1 MLQRDHRGQA
11 RALPVR
17 HHAGDDRSRGD
28 GGELFPEHEPAC
40 ERSIRLRQQGIRRP
54 AGEGGARHR
63 PGRAHARDRRA
74 AEEAARRHADG
85 QSLLRPFRRRVQ
97 HARRGLSPDANPGR
111 LLPGRRETGLSS
123 RRLHRLVG
131 AARADPVGALSA
143 ALLILVALTA
153 IGAPWLAP
161 YDPVKQRV
169 AERLARPSVG
179 HPFGTDDFG
188 RDVLSRL
195 IVGARPTLLTA
206 ALSVLIACLIGSS
219 VGTIAGYFG
228 GRIES
233 VSMMFID
240 IMLSFPLVL
249 LALLIVAVLGAGLV
263 NLILAVG
270 ISQIPLFARLARSL
284 ALTLRS
290 REYVVAGLSLGAGQL
305 RVLRRHVVPNM
316 LGPIG
321 VQATTTMALAIVTT
335 SSLSFLGF
343 GIQPPAPDWGVM
355 VFEARR
361 FLFDRPDILLYPAI
375 AIVVT
380 VISLNVLT
388 DSLLRLLDPTA
399 RGMLA

>member
-1 MLQRDHRGQA
+1 
-11 RALPVR
+11 
-17 HHAGDDRSRGD
+17 
-28 GGELFPEHEPAC
+28 
-40 ERSIRLRQQGIRRP
+40 
-54 AGEGGARHR
+54 
-63 PGRAHARDRRA
+63 
-74 AEEAARRHADG
+74 
-85 QSLLRPFRRRVQ
+85 
-97 HARRGLSPDANPGR
+97 
-111 LLPGRRETGLSS
+111 
-123 RRLHRLVG
+123 
-131 AARADPVGALSA
+131 
-143 ALLILVALTA
+143 VALTA